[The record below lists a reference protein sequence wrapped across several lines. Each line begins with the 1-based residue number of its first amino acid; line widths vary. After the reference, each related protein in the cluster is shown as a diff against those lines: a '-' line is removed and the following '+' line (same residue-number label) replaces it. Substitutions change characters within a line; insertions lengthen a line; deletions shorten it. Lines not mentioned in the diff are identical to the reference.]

1 MCGMNRPPYQ
11 PFPQQQ
17 YQGYQPNGRPS
28 IQNNLGF
35 QMPQVHKVHTSSLPL
50 DICFNHRK
58 VLKAPATARMLR
70 RKQLTFDRNT
80 LCG

>member
-17 YQGYQPNGRPS
+17 YQPYQPYGKPS

-35 QMPQVHKVHTSSLPL
+35 QMPQVQKVHTSSLPF

-58 VLKAPATARMLR
+58 VLKALAMAKMLR
-70 RKQLTFDRNT
+70 RKQLTIDRIT
-80 LCG
+80 SCG